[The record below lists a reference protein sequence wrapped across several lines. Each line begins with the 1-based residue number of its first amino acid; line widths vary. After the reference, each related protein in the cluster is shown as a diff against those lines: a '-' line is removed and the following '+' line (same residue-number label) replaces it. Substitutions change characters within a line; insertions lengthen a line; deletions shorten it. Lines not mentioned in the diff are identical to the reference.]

1 MEWLPIIVSGVVSL
15 LSVGGLGWI
24 ITAKED
30 KKAKQLDN
38 KKKEEEIEEDRK
50 SEIISDW
57 KDIAEERRRRCEEL
71 KESLDDVQIR
81 SRKKDEIISELRSR
95 VDSLNTACAVSELL
109 KCERLECGNRLPPV
123 GSSVTSTSKALSSFV
138 ADSVLQNT
146 RDK

>member
-50 SEIISDW
+50 DEIISDW

-71 KESLDDVQIR
+71 KESLDDIQAR

-95 VDSLNTACAVSELL
+95 IDSLNTACAVSELL
-109 KCERLECGNRLPPV
+109 KCERLECPNRIPPV
-123 GSSVTSTSKALSSFV
+123 GSSVMSTSKALSSFV